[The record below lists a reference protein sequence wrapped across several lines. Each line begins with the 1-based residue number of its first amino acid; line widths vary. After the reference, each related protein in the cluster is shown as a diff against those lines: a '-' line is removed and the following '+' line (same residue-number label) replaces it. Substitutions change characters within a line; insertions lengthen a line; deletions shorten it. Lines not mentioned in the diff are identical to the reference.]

1 MRKSILVIDDDKGL
15 QNLLT
20 DFLAEEG
27 YDIHSAPDGE
37 AALTVLDAFMPNL
50 IILDYMMPK
59 MDVFSFIQEL
69 DRRGMR
75 QNVPILML
83 SANHR
88 AQEQIAAAHVEGYI
102 SKPFGI
108 TDLLEMIGKLT

>member
-1 MRKSILVIDDDKGL
+1 MTRSILVIDDDKGL

-27 YDIHSAPDGE
+27 YDIHIAPDGE
-37 AALTVLDAFMPNL
+37 AALAALNAIKPNL

-59 MDVFSFIQEL
+59 MDGLTFIHEL
-69 DRRGMR
+69 ERRGMR
-75 QNVPILML
+75 QNIPILML

-88 AQEQIAAAHVEGYI
+88 AQEQIVAVRVEGYLA
-102 SKPFGI
+102 KPFAI
-108 TDLLEMIGKLT
+108 ADLLEMISDLT

>member
-1 MRKSILVIDDDKGL
+1 MTKSILVIDDDKGL

-27 YDIHSAPDGE
+27 YDIHIAPDGE
-37 AALTVLDAFMPNL
+37 AALAALDVFTPNL

-59 MDVFSFIQEL
+59 MDGLIFIQEL
-69 DRRGMR
+69 ERRGMR
-75 QNVPILML
+75 QNIPILML

-88 AQEQIAAAHVEGYI
+88 AQEQIAAAHVEGYLA
-102 SKPFGI
+102 KPFGI
-108 TDLLEMIGKLT
+108 ADLLEMIGRLA